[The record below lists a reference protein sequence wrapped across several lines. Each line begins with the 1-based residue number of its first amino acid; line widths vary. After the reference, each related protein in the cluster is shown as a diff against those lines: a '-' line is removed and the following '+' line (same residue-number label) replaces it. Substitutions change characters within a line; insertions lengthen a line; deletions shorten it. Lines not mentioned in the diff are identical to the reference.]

1 MKHYLGI
8 DPGKNGGI
16 ALIDSNGNV
25 LLTVEIPLI
34 GKKEVDVQQLC
45 RILTDLIFN
54 TENIFVCLENVH
66 AVQQVSATASFEFG
80 KICGI
85 LEAIIYLCEKP
96 FQKVNPKTWQKE
108 AWLGITPIK
117 MPSKED
123 KIKIDTKATSLLAV
137 KRLYPVADLHLS
149 PKAKNPHDG
158 IVDAILIAHYGKVSN
173 L

>member
-16 ALIDSNGNV
+16 ALIDSNGKV
-25 LLTVEIPLI
+25 LLTSQIPLI
-34 GKKEVDVQQLC
+34 AKKEVDVQQLC
-45 RILTDLIFN
+45 RFITNVVFN
-54 TENIFVCLENVH
+54 TENIFICLENVH

-108 AWLGITPIK
+108 AWIGITPIK
-117 MPSKED
+117 LPSKDD

-149 PKAKNPHDG
+149 PRVGNPHDG